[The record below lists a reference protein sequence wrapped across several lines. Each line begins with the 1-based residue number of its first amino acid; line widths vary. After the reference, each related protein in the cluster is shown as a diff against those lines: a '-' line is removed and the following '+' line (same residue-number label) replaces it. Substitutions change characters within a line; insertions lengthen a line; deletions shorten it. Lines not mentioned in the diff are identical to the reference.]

1 MKKKICLLVSLCVLI
16 SAAAA
21 FGASAGGKIGFV
33 DLQAI
38 QAKSRWGDMIRQEV
52 KKYRDKTQAEV
63 EPKLKA
69 IKDKGDEFEKK
80 RAVLD
85 EKARS
90 KQQQELQTMQ
100 QEAQKLLQ
108 DAQGQMSKMQDQLI
122 PPFSQKIRE
131 IASQIAHKDS
141 YDLIVDKAVVLASGS
156 DKDDL
161 TTRVISELD
170 KVTPATLP
178 TASK

>member
-1 MKKKICLLVSLCVLI
+1 MKKQISVLVSLFVLC

-21 FGASAGGKIGFV
+21 FGAAAGKIGFV
-33 DLQAI
+33 DLQSI
-38 QAKSRWGDMIRQEV
+38 QGKSRWGDMIRQEV
-52 KKYRDKTQAEV
+52 KRYKDKTQAEV

-69 IKDKGDEFEKK
+69 IKEKGDEFEKK

-100 QEAQKLLQ
+100 QEAQKMLQ
-108 DAQGQMSKMQDQLI
+108 EAQAQMSKMQDQLI
-122 PPFSQKIRE
+122 PPFTQKLRE
-131 IASQIAHKDS
+131 VTQQIARKDG
-141 YDLIVDKAVVLASGS
+141 YDLVLDKAVVLATGS

-161 TTRVISELD
+161 TSRVISELD
-170 KVTPATLP
+170 RVTPATLP
-178 TASK
+178 MGGK

>member
-1 MKKKICLLVSLCVLI
+1 MKKQIGVLVSLFVLI
-16 SAAAA
+16 SAVAAS
-21 FGASAGGKIGFV
+21 GASAAGKIGFV

-38 QAKSRWGDMIRQEV
+38 QGKSRWGDMIRQEV
-52 KKYRDKTQAEV
+52 KRYKDKTQAEV

-69 IKDKGDEFEKK
+69 IKEKGEEFEKK

-100 QEAQKLLQ
+100 QEAQKLIQ
-108 DAQGQMSKMQDQLI
+108 DAQAQMNKMQDQFI
-122 PPFSQKIRE
+122 PPFTQKLRE
-131 IASQIAHKDS
+131 VTQQIARKDG
-141 YDLIVDKAVVLASGS
+141 YDLVLDKAVVLASGS
-156 DKDDL
+156 DKEDL
-161 TTRVISELD
+161 TSRVISELD

-178 TASK
+178 MGK

>member
-1 MKKKICLLVSLCVLI
+1 MKKQIGVLVSLFVLI

-21 FGASAGGKIGFV
+21 FGASAGAGKIGFV
-33 DLQAI
+33 DLQAV

-52 KKYRDKTQAEV
+52 KRYKDKTQAEV

-69 IKDKGDEFEKK
+69 IKDKGEEFEKK

-85 EKARS
+85 EKARN

-100 QEAQKLLQ
+100 QEAQRLIQ
-108 DAQGQMSKMQDQLI
+108 EAQAQMNRMQDQFI
-122 PPFSQKIRE
+122 PPFSQKLRE
-131 IASQIAHKDS
+131 VTQQIARKDS
-141 YDLIVDKAVVLASGS
+141 YDVVMDKAVVLFGT

-161 TTRVISELD
+161 TSRVISELD
-170 KVTPATLP
+170 RVTPASLP
-178 TASK
+178 TGNK

>member
-1 MKKKICLLVSLCVLI
+1 MKKICALVSLCILF

-21 FGASAGGKIGFV
+21 FGAGAGKVGFV

-52 KKYRDKTQAEV
+52 KRERDKVQAQV

-69 IKDKGDEFEKK
+69 IKEKSDEFEKK

-90 KQQQELQTMQ
+90 KQQQELQSLQ

-108 DAQGQMSKMQDQLI
+108 DAQGEMSKMQDQLI

-131 IASQIAHKDS
+131 VTQQIARKDN
-141 YDLIVDKAVVLASGS
+141 YDLILDKAVVLASGS

-170 KVTPATLP
+170 KVTPSTLP
-178 TASK
+178 RGSK